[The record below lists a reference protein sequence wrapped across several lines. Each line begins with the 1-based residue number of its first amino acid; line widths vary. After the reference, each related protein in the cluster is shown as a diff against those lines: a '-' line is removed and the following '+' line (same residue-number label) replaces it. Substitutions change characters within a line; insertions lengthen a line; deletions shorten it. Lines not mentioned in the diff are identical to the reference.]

1 MPPHLGPALMPSP
14 RLRRTPGARTQY
26 PYGVLGCM
34 ELCHTCRSNHDRHED
49 GPTGGD
55 AMKLNAIERAAMN
68 NPLRAAHRH
77 HREAARFAGH
87 QWGLFMATDTSA
99 TAIDRVF
106 RHQHPGRSLV
116 PNVRGSG
123 HRVSTHVRHNRPRCG
138 LSGASLTCLP
148 SEYAVQARSTRY
160 QPTDNMIAV
169 PCGPVA
175 RVALRDVVTSI
186 LVSFRAVCVGSAGV
200 SGRSRANGGS

>member
-49 GPTGGD
+49 GPTGAD

-87 QWGLFMATDTSA
+87 QWGLFMAADTSA

-160 QPTDNMIAV
+160 QPTDNVVPVQPRAIARRALRNVAHAVRISFAAV
-169 PCGPVA
+169 PIRA
-175 RVALRDVVTSI
+175 RSI
-186 LVSFRAVCVGSAGV
+186 G
-200 SGRSRANGGS
+200 GRS